1 MHGDAFER
9 FETSRG
15 GLLIPVLLFL
25 LGAIATVVAVRAIND
40 LAIRA
45 AEKEATRLAAEAAA
59 AKDSASKQEK
69 GSGQK
74 DQLPDDPDRPGVGQD
89 QDPEGQDSSDQDAD
103 DQDPDDLDPD
113 DSTPETQDQESD
125 GSLPDESG
133 SFDDELKVIIPPDRT
148 GMFRPPHRDREM
160 EDGGVTI

>member
-15 GLLIPVLLFL
+15 GLLIPVVLFV

-59 AKDSASKQEK
+59 AEDDASKQEK
-69 GSGQK
+69 GSEQK
-74 DQLPDDPDRPGVGQD
+74 DQLPDDPDQPDVGQD
-89 QDPEGQDSSDQDAD
+89 QDPEGQDSSDQNAD
-103 DQDPDDLDPD
+103 DQDPDDPNP
-113 DSTPETQDQESD
+113 TPETQDQESD

-133 SFDDELKVIIPPDRT
+133 SFDDEFKVIIPPERT
-148 GMFRPPHRDREM
+148 GMVRPPHPHREM